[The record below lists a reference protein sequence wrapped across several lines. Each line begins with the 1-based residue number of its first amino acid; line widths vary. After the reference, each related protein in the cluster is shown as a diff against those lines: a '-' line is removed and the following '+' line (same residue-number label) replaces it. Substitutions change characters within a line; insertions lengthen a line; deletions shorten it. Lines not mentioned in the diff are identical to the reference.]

1 MPDMP
6 VPLSGLYAIT
16 DPKLTPAATLITQV
30 TAALRG
36 GARIIQLRDKSTDT
50 DRRLWLAL
58 RLRELTRDHGALLII
73 NDDVELCQEADA
85 DGVHLGQDDMDLP
98 IARSILGPEF
108 IIGASC
114 HGSIELAEQAVEES
128 ADYLAFGRFFPSR
141 TKPDAPPVAL
151 YDIREFILRCPVPA
165 VAIGGI
171 TLNNAAPLIKAGF
184 EMLAVVQDVFGRNDV
199 EAQCRRY
206 ADLFH
211 SLSTEQTH
219 ADVFS

>member
-1 MPDMP
+1 MIRH
-6 VPLSGLYAIT
+6 LNGLYAIT
-16 DPKLTPAATLITQV
+16 DPILTPTTTIVDQV
-30 TAALRG
+30 GAALRG
-36 GARIIQLRDKSTDT
+36 GARIIQLRDKSEDFSQ
-50 DRRLWLAL
+50 RLQLAKQ
-58 RLRELTRDHGALLII
+58 LRELTRAHEAVLII
-73 NDDVELCQEADA
+73 NDDVEVCLEADA

-98 IARSILGPEF
+98 IARSMLGPDF

-114 HGSIELAEQAVEES
+114 HGSIELAEQAVDES

-141 TKPDAPPVAL
+141 TKPDAPPVEL
-151 YDIREFILRCPVPA
+151 EQIREFILRCPVPA

-184 EMLAVVQDVFGRNDV
+184 EMLAVVQDVFGHADI
-199 EAQCRRY
+199 EAQCRQY

-211 SLSTEQTH
+211 SLAPEQTH